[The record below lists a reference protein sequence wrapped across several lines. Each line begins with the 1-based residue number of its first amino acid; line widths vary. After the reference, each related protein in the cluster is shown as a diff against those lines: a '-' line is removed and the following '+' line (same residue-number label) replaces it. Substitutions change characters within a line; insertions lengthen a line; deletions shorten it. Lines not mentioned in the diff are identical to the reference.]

1 MIKNLYIIVIKI
13 LAELLSPL
21 PTAIEQK
28 KWEKRNIIL
37 KILGI
42 NIGKNVRVGPRFKTI
57 NGLEK
62 NIEIGNYTDIGYD
75 NKFYAFDKICIGDF
89 NMFAANVEITNGGH
103 DINTFEP
110 YSNPT
115 TIGNGCWIGHGVKI
129 IKGVTIGNNVIIG
142 GGSVVIDD
150 IPDNAIVVG
159 VPARVIKYRELPDKV
174 WHLGNEYFCPKTF
187 KLIKD

>member
-1 MIKNLYIIVIKI
+1 MNNMY
-13 LAELLSPL
+13 
-21 PTAIEQK
+21 
-28 KWEKRNIIL
+28 
-37 KILGI
+37 I
-42 NIGKNVRVGPRFKTI
+42 NIGNFFTPKKFNINKYEFKNKLYRKAGMYIGNNVCIGGNFYVMRNCENNVYISDYTAIGMNCQIRAFNRV
-57 NGLEK
+57 
-62 NIEIGNYTDIGYD
+62 EIG
-75 NKFYAFDKICIGDF
+75 KF

-110 YSNPT
+110 YSTPT

-150 IPDNAIVVG
+150 IPDNAIAVG

>member
-42 NIGKNVRVGPRFKTI
+42 NIGKNVRIGPRFKTI

-75 NKFYAFDKICIGDF
+75 NKFYAFDD
-89 NMFAANVEITNGGH
+89 
-103 DINTFEP
+103 
-110 YSNPT
+110 
-115 TIGNGCWIGHGVKI
+115 
-129 IKGVTIGNNVIIG
+129 
-142 GGSVVIDD
+142 
-150 IPDNAIVVG
+150 
-159 VPARVIKYRELPDKV
+159 KYRKYIASKSEDVKKK
-174 WHLGNEYFCPKTF
+174 YK
-187 KLIKD
+187 KK